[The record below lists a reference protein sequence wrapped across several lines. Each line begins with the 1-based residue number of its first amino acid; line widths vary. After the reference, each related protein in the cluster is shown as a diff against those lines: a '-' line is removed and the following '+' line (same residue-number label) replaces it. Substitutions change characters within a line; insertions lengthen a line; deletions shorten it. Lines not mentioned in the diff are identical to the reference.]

1 MNNRGINQRMERMT
15 MSGKSRAFAVAAVTA
30 GVIGVWAPAAMAS
43 TSPSGDNAGVVNI
56 SHNQVPVQACND
68 NVPVNVLGVQVPVN
82 HVTGA
87 GNLLSPGSTS
97 AAGQDTS
104 CHQASSQAN
113 TTAGTGTTGTV
124 TGASDAGSAAGTQ
137 HTSDP
142 AGPINAP
149 GRPSSSGD
157 NAGLIN
163 ISHNQVPLQACND
176 EVPVNVLG
184 VQVPVYDVVAAL
196 GILAPVSGST
206 ASQDTSC
213 HQAAAQANG

>member
-1 MNNRGINQRMERMT
+1 

-104 CHQASSQAN
+104 CHQASR
-113 TTAGTGTTGTV
+113 GTV
-124 TGASDAGSAAGTQ
+124 PGPRDAGSAAGTQ